1 MITYERF
8 KELELRT
15 AKVIRAEEHPNADR
29 LYVLTV
35 DLGDEQRTIV
45 AGIKQH
51 YSPEELEG
59 KTIILLA
66 NLQPTTLR
74 GVESAGMLLAAG
86 TPERDRVVVL
96 TTDKDLPPGCRIS

>member
-1 MITYERF
+1 MITYEQF
-8 KELELRT
+8 KDLELRT
-15 AKVIRAEEHPNADR
+15 AKVIRVEEHPNADR

-51 YSPEELEG
+51 YAPEELEG
-59 KTIILLA
+59 KTIVVLA

-74 GVESAGMLLAAG
+74 GVESAGMLLAAS
-86 TPERDRVVVL
+86 TEERDKVVVL